1 MNRTLVASLTLSASA
16 LVGLA
21 VHEGYRDTAYVPVK
35 GDRPTL
41 GFGDAQGVRL
51 GDRTDPVRA
60 LIRLNF
66 QADVFQQEMR
76 RCIGDVPMYQYEWDA
91 VISWAFNI
99 GSKAAC
105 GSTLVR
111 KLQALDYP
119 GACKELLRWDRF
131 QGSVL
136 PGLTKRRQDEYQK
149 CMGDK

>member
-21 VHEGYRDTAYVPVK
+21 VHEGYRDKAYVPVK

-91 VISWAFNI
+91 VISWAFNV

-111 KLQALDYP
+111 KLQAFDYA

-149 CMGDK
+149 CMGEK

>member
-91 VISWAFNI
+91 VISWAFNV

>member
-1 MNRTLVASLTLSASA
+1 MNRTLIASLTLSASA

-76 RCIGDVPMYQYEWDA
+76 RCIGDVPMYQHEWDA
-91 VISWAFNI
+91 VISWAFNV

>member
-1 MNRTLVASLTLSASA
+1 MNRTLIASLTLSASA

-21 VHEGYRDTAYVPVK
+21 IHEGYRDTAYVPVK

-76 RCIGDVPMYQYEWDA
+76 RCIGDVPMYQHEWDA
-91 VISWAFNI
+91 VISWAFNV

-105 GSTLVR
+105 GSTLVK